1 MVYAVV
7 YSLLLL
13 NTDLHVAQGNH
24 ARMTRSEFIRNTMST
39 VRDQRDHEELMGH
52 KKRSALSNRNWESE
66 LEYYLKEMYI
76 SVKNYQILQPLS
88 RKSSLSKRGSILG
101 NRRVIGLKRSVN
113 SIIRKSGRESI
124 LVLDGYDQVPSASM
138 SPPPP
143 APPRSSISSGY
154 TRPLTP
160 SSMKSPRRES
170 FSSTNSSAA
179 SFSSRCGSPTMMPQ
193 QQQQH
198 TQQPMMQYL
207 NSHASSLFSSR
218 PPYYKEGVV
227 MRKHLLE
234 NANHKARHRE
244 WRECY
249 LEVQDGELRM
259 FALQPSQSQ
268 LGDKSLFRHSSA
280 AHFNLSDIGSS
291 SSSSNNNRL
300 SNRPCSPASFGGV
313 LPSNSSSSSSSN
325 NNKWGMHSQLVGKIT
340 LNHTLANPLPPPGYN
355 RQRPHVFAIQQS
367 DGGVYLFQ
375 ASNAEQT
382 HEWVSTCNY
391 WAARESKEPLPGG
404 VGNMEYGW
412 GACLSDV
419 VMDLDAARKGYDQ
432 KVNYFSTQDP
442 DSIMI
447 HDWMPPTATMVSSQL
462 NEKEQYEAL
471 QKHLVDLNEEINQ
484 HRDIKSKIMIKVHVI
499 NFI

>member
-1 MVYAVV
+1 
-7 YSLLLL
+7 
-13 NTDLHVAQGNH
+13 
-24 ARMTRSEFIRNTMST
+24 
-39 VRDQRDHEELMGH
+39 
-52 KKRSALSNRNWESE
+52 
-66 LEYYLKEMYI
+66 MYI

-88 RKSSLSKRGSILG
+88 RKSSLNKRGSILG

-113 SIIRKSGRESI
+113 SIIRKSGRESM
-124 LVLDGYDQVPSASM
+124 LVLDNYDQVSSSSS

-143 APPRSSISSGY
+143 PPPRLSISSGY
-154 TRPLTP
+154 NRPLTP

-179 SFSSRCGSPTMMPQ
+179 SFSSRCGSPTMIPQ
-193 QQQQH
+193 QQQH
-198 TQQPMMQYL
+198 SHQPMMQYL
-207 NSHASSLFSSR
+207 NSNASSLFSSR

-249 LEVQDGELRM
+249 LEVHEGELRM
-259 FALQPSQSQ
+259 YALQSNQNQ

-280 AHFNLSDIGSS
+280 APFNLADV
-291 SSSSNNNRL
+291 SNNNNSSNKL
-300 SNRPCSPASFGGV
+300 SSRPSSPASFGGV
-313 LPSNSSSSSSSN
+313 LPNNNNS
-325 NNKWGMHSQLVGKIT
+325 NNKWATHSQLVGKIE
-340 LNHTLANPLPPPGYN
+340 LNHTLSNPLPPPGYN

-375 ASNAEQT
+375 VTNAEQT

-412 GACLSDV
+412 GACLNDV
-419 VMDLDAARKGYDQ
+419 IMDLDAARKGYDQ

-447 HDWMPPTATMVSSQL
+447 NDWMPPSATMVSSQL
-462 NEKEQYEAL
+462 NEKDQYNIL

-484 HRDIKSKIMIKVHVI
+484 HRDIKSKIMIKVCD
-499 NFI
+499 

>member
-1 MVYAVV
+1 
-7 YSLLLL
+7 
-13 NTDLHVAQGNH
+13 
-24 ARMTRSEFIRNTMST
+24 
-39 VRDQRDHEELMGH
+39 
-52 KKRSALSNRNWESE
+52 
-66 LEYYLKEMYI
+66 
-76 SVKNYQILQPLS
+76 
-88 RKSSLSKRGSILG
+88 
-101 NRRVIGLKRSVN
+101 
-113 SIIRKSGRESI
+113 
-124 LVLDGYDQVPSASM
+124 
-138 SPPPP
+138 
-143 APPRSSISSGY
+143 
-154 TRPLTP
+154 
-160 SSMKSPRRES
+160 
-170 FSSTNSSAA
+170 
-179 SFSSRCGSPTMMPQ
+179 
-193 QQQQH
+193 
-198 TQQPMMQYL
+198 
-207 NSHASSLFSSR
+207 
-218 PPYYKEGVV
+218 

-280 AHFNLSDIGSS
+280 AHFNLGDIGN
-291 SSSSNNNRL
+291 SSNSNRL
-300 SNRPCSPASFGGV
+300 SSRPCSPASFGGV
-313 LPSNSSSSSSSN
+313 LPSNSSSSGSSSN
-325 NNKWGMHSQLVGKIT
+325 NNKWGMHSQLVGKIA

-375 ASNAEQT
+375 VSNAEQT

-484 HRDIKSKIMIKVHVI
+484 HRDIKSKIMIKVRVI
-499 NFI
+499 CYI